1 MFTILH
7 EETDKTHS
15 MRSSMKLYFE
25 TQTCGTF
32 DDVTD
37 DVSDY
42 AIYSQI
48 YCSIVRYCSS
58 GMCGM
63 YCARSRDRCH
73 ALLRNAAISRL
84 GDHSLVSQKFKVL
97 RSR

>member
-1 MFTILH
+1 MKVFLETQMCTILDDV
-7 EETDKTHS
+7 T
-15 MRSSMKLYFE
+15 
-25 TQTCGTF
+25 

-42 AIYSQI
+42 VIYCSS
-48 YCSIVRYCSS
+48 YCSIVRYCSL

-63 YCARSRDRCH
+63 YCARSRDRSH

-84 GDHSLVSQKFKVL
+84 GGPPLGEKN
-97 RSR
+97 

>member
-1 MFTILH
+1 MSCH
-7 EETDKTHS
+7 YS
-15 MRSSMKLYFE
+15 SSMLFPIE
-25 TQTCGTF
+25 TQSIHTL
-32 DDVTD
+32 DDVIE

-42 AIYSQI
+42 VIYCVI

-73 ALLRNAAISRL
+73 TLLRNSDVII
-84 GDHSLVSQKFKVL
+84 
-97 RSR
+97 